1 MAQAEAV
8 APKERGSTPM
18 PWKPE
23 RYAELRP
30 ASARNNRQ
38 PRRSRFCPAPRPQG
52 STAARAASIPG
63 ISPWTRQKLHSPN
76 IGDQPDGILVA
87 MMLVPRN
94 ERGDQPEFE
103 DEPAP
108 AERPATNAGINPD
121 RRAANPGNHPVT
133 PAPAGINLRPGARR
147 IRSAPPPRTQ
157 ENNITRP
164 PWPTAVHAAPS
175 PRINEHPEIQ
185 GINLPHT
192 PMNAGIA
199 ALPRKRRE
207 QPCAPLA

>member
-1 MAQAEAV
+1 
-8 APKERGSTPM
+8 
-18 PWKPE
+18 
-23 RYAELRP
+23 
-30 ASARNNRQ
+30 
-38 PRRSRFCPAPRPQG
+38 
-52 STAARAASIPG
+52 
-63 ISPWTRQKLHSPN
+63 
-76 IGDQPDGILVA
+76 
-87 MMLVPRN
+87 MLVPRN

-103 DEPAP
+103 DGPAP

-133 PAPAGINLRPGARR
+133 PAPAGINLPPGARR

-175 PRINEHPEIQ
+175 PRTNDPPQIQ

-192 PMNAGIA
+192 QMNAGIA
-199 ALPRKRRE
+199 ALLRKRGE